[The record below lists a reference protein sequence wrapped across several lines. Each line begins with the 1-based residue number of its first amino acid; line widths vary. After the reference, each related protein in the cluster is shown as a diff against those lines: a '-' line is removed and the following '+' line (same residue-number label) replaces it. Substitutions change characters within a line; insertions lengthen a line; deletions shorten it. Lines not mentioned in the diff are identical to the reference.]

1 MMGPDASRFWP
12 LPFAPL
18 AELLDYWQAKRGGR
32 AAPDKDDIDPIDLPR
47 LLPDIALLD
56 AAPPGGE
63 FRYRLAGSRAVA
75 MLGRE
80 PRGLTQRDLHGRP
93 SDPKVLR
100 VMARAEREFDWVAR
114 KLVGGFRT
122 TALAMPDREHV
133 EWARLVLPL
142 SAGSGRARHLLMIMV
157 SIAGSPHSVAAAGPV
172 AFGIDLARMAPIGL
186 PPEVAALSDEPV
198 AVAIP

>member
-1 MMGPDASRFWP
+1 MDPGARAFWP
-12 LPFAPL
+12 LPFPPL
-18 AELLDYWQAKRGGR
+18 VELLDYWQAKRRGR

-80 PRGLTQRDLHGRP
+80 PRGLTQRELHGNP
-93 SDPKVLR
+93 SSPAVLR
-100 VMARAEREFDWVAR
+100 VIERAEREFDWVAR
-114 KLVGGFRT
+114 ALVGGFRT
-122 TALAMPDREHV
+122 TVLAMPEREHV

-142 SAGSGRARHLLMIMV
+142 TAGSGRARHLLMIMV
-157 SIAGSPHSVAAAGPV
+157 SIAGSQRSVRSVGPV
-172 AFGIDLARMAPIGL
+172 AFGVDLDRMAPVPL
-186 PPEVAALSDEPV
+186 PADVVALADDPAVV
-198 AVAIP
+198 AVP